1 MPSAHP
7 SIGFQAVILC
17 GPGLG
22 LYPFTGSGPDDAPK
36 ALLPIAN
43 KPMLHYP
50 LEWCEKAG
58 FTCTPPISVLS
69 HRSNPP
75 QQSWS

>member
-17 GPGLG
+17 GPGTG
-22 LYPFTGSGPDDAPK
+22 LYPFTEDLPK

-50 LEWCEKAG
+50 LEWAEKAG
-58 FTCTPPISVLS
+58 FDCTLS
-69 HRSNPP
+69 PSLLRCRANPRQP
-75 QQSWS
+75 SLS